1 MQRSPLLH
9 ALAILRKTVGLT
21 QKEMGDLVN
30 RAARTIQ
37 SIELNKLPLTEEL
50 ALRIAEAT
58 GVDESWLF
66 AGDPS
71 VPPRKGV
78 TLLAAGKGDGVYT
91 KADYQYYRAYVETK
105 LWDETEWAET
115 LKKAEAKGN
124 KTEVAKLALE
134 KLDIMARQK
143 AMTDL
148 MDQALF
154 AELQLILVET
164 KLNENMRLA
173 RWKIRRCLDDLAS
186 EFSIKIPKL
195 KRSVGVN
202 EFANFPPAPGQN
214 AAETAGTR
222 APVTNPE
229 TN

>member
-1 MQRSPLLH
+1 MRVSPLLH
-9 ALAILRKTVGLT
+9 PLAVLRTTIGIT
-21 QKEMGDLVN
+21 QKQMGDFVN

-37 SIELNKLPLTEEL
+37 SIELRKMPLTDEL

-58 GVDESWLF
+58 GVDEAWL
-66 AGDPS
+66 AEGNPNI
-71 VPPRKGV
+71 PPRKGL
-78 TLLAAGKGDGVYT
+78 TLLAAGKGDGEYT

-105 LWDETEWAET
+105 LWDENEWAET

-134 KLDIMARQK
+134 KLDAMARQK

-148 MDQALF
+148 MDQALV

-173 RWKIRRCLDDLAS
+173 RWKIRRCLDDLAM

-195 KRSVGVN
+195 KDSIGKN
-202 EFANFPPAPGQN
+202 EFVNFPPAPGQN
-214 AAETAGTR
+214 AAESAGSQSPTI
-222 APVTNPE
+222 NPE
-229 TN
+229 PN